1 MRYTQITQEQT
12 SRMLTAIGAASVDE
26 LFKGISHEHRAR
38 GAIKLPGGLSEPEL
52 MAELESL
59 SGRNKACSDDEM
71 VCFLGGGVYDHFSPT
86 VVNDLAMQSAFLTAY
101 TPYQAEAS
109 QGLLQLFYEF
119 QTLVCQLTGM
129 DVANASLYEHASAV
143 AEAVQIACAATKRRR
158 VLMSRAIHPDA
169 YRVAQTQTY
178 EQDLEL
184 VPLPI
189 DGGVTDAGALGA
201 ALNEETAAVVVQSPN
216 FFGQIESVAEL
227 ADLAHGAGALL
238 IQSADPIS
246 CAILKRPATLGADIA
261 AGEAQPLGIPM
272 AYGGPLC
279 GFLACRE
286 AHLRRMPGRIV
297 GMTRDADG
305 KRAFCLTLQT
315 REQHIRRER
324 ATSNICTNQGLL
336 ATRVTIHTAAMGRS
350 GLRQVA
356 QLCVNKSRYAAARI
370 AELDGYRLKFAGP
383 FFREFVVQSDRP
395 VRNVLDHCQGRGIAA
410 GVPLGGWFPELKDC
424 FLIAVTEKRSRLQ
437 IDALADALKSV

>member
-1 MRYTQITQEQT
+1 MRYTQITREQT
-12 SRMLTAIGAASVDE
+12 SAMLAAIGAASVDE
-26 LFKGISHEHRAR
+26 LFKGISPGHRAA
-38 GAIKLPGGLSEPEL
+38 GAIKLPDGVSEPEL
-52 MAELESL
+52 MAELEL
-59 SGRNKACSDDEM
+59 LAGRNRACNDNGM

-109 QGLLQLFYEF
+109 QGMLQVFYEF
-119 QTLVCQLTGM
+119 QTMICQLTGM

-158 VLMSRAIHPDA
+158 VLVSRAIHPDA

-178 EQDLEL
+178 EQDIDL
-184 VPLPI
+184 VPLPF
-189 DGGVTDAGALGA
+189 DAGVTSINAFRS

-216 FFGQIESVAEL
+216 FFGRIESVAAL

-246 CAILKRPATLGADIA
+246 CAVLKRPATLGADIA

-279 GFLACRE
+279 GYLACRE

-305 KRAFCLTLQT
+305 KRAYCLTLQT
-315 REQHIRRER
+315 REQHIRREK

-336 ATRVTIHTAAMGRS
+336 ATRATIHTAAMGRS
-350 GLRQVA
+350 GLRRVA
-356 QLCVNKSRYAAARI
+356 ELCVNKSRYASLRI
-370 AELDGYRLKFAGP
+370 AGVKGYRLKFGGS

-395 VRNVLDHCQGRGIAA
+395 VSDVLDHCRGRGIGA
-410 GVPLGGWFPELKDC
+410 GVAMGRWFPELDDC
-424 FLIAVTEKRSRLQ
+424 FLVAVTERRSKKQ
-437 IDALADALKSV
+437 IDALVDALGCV